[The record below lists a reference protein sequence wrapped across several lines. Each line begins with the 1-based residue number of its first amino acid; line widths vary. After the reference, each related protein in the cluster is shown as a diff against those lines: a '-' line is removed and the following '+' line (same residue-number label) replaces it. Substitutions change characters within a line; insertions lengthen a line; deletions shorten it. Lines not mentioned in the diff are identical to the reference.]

1 MIFGYFIPHCFSFL
15 VYTILYLLPSASF
28 GAVESVKAASD
39 VYMPVSGVVMEINTV
54 RCKLIVGV

>member
-15 VYTILYLLPSASF
+15 VHTILYLLSSASF